1 MNGVGDDGGY
11 VRFHAPHLGSGLRRK
26 DGVVGFRE
34 VFTPPRP
41 RFRPSPEREVVG
53 FDGRTWSVSRK
64 RDVGHLKQ
72 SYQPS
77 SSCRRRPPFFPF
89 TMIPFLAILSE
100 AEGSRAEGLGV
111 TGLCAAD
118 SSASL
123 RMTLWED
130 VGQGATFDPGR
141 PLHGS

>member
-1 MNGVGDDGGY
+1 M
-11 VRFHAPHLGSGLRRK
+11 
-26 DGVVGFRE
+26 
-34 VFTPPRP
+34 
-41 RFRPSPEREVVG
+41 G

-72 SYQPS
+72 ALSTFIFLPPS
-77 SSCRRRPPFFPF
+77 FPF
-89 TMIPFLAILSE
+89 LFTLIPLLVVLSE

-111 TGLCAAD
+111 TGLRAAD

-123 RMTLWED
+123 RMTLWDD

>member
-1 MNGVGDDGGY
+1 MVVGDDGGY
-11 VRFHAPHLGSGLRRK
+11 VRIHAPHLGSGFRRK
-26 DGVVGFRE
+26 EGGGGV
-34 VFTPPRP
+34 
-41 RFRPSPEREVVG
+41 
-53 FDGRTWSVSRK
+53 DGRTWSVSRK

-72 SYQPS
+72 ALSTFIFLPPS
-77 SSCRRRPPFFPF
+77 FPF
-89 TMIPFLAILSE
+89 LFTLIPLLVVLSE

-111 TGLCAAD
+111 TGLRAAD

-130 VGQGATFDPGR
+130 VGQRASFDPGR

>member
-26 DGVVGFRE
+26 DGVVGSGFRRKE
-34 VFTPPRP
+34 GGGGVR
-41 RFRPSPEREVVG
+41 RKDVERLPQTGRGTFETGSINLHLPAAVVPL
-53 FDGRTWSVSRK
+53 S
-64 RDVGHLKQ
+64 
-72 SYQPS
+72 
-77 SSCRRRPPFFPF
+77 FPF
-89 TMIPFLAILSE
+89 TMIPLLVVLSE

-111 TGLCAAD
+111 TGLRAAD

-130 VGQGATFDPGR
+130 VGQRASYDPGR

>member
-1 MNGVGDDGGY
+1 MSQRFVGGDGGY
-11 VRFHAPHLGSGLRRK
+11 VRIHAPHLGSGLRRRR
-26 DGVVGFRE
+26 GLVGFAG
-34 VFTPPRP
+34 T
-41 RFRPSPEREVVG
+41 
-53 FDGRTWSVSRK
+53 TWSVSRK

-72 SYQPS
+72 ALSTFIFLPPS
-77 SSCRRRPPFFPF
+77 FPF
-89 TMIPFLAILSE
+89 LFTLIPLLVVLSE

-130 VGQGATFDPGR
+130 VGRCASFDPAR
-141 PLHGS
+141 PSLQFIIVSRRARLMDNPKPRS